1 MGCLAAHFV
10 AAPDNDHHHHCN
22 HHFNHHHHHHHHL
35 RQVYELVND
44 AGEGDAAEGVG
55 VHGEGGQLYVRAG
68 QGEQVR

>member
-22 HHFNHHHHHHHHL
+22 HHFNHQYHHQHYHHHL

-44 AGEGDAAEGVG
+44 AGEGDAAEGV
-55 VHGEGGQLYVRAG
+55 
-68 QGEQVR
+68 